1 MGMVYRTADGKN
13 WQSQPCE
20 QVRLDQLQF
29 MRFGAGRDGGTAL
42 ITDPAVPLRVNGQR
56 MWGGLHVLQHK
67 DEFQVGADRYWYSA
81 VMQPHVTRFAK
92 PADADTH
99 KCPMCRVPLEAGDV
113 VVSCPGCG
121 RSYHQ
126 SEAKQCWTY
135 REQCKFC
142 GHPTALTGEPAWR
155 PEMEEADD

>member
-1 MGMVYRTADGKN
+1 MAAMAAKLTDWVREKLPEVTVTA
-13 WQSQPCE
+13 QPI
-20 QVRLDQLQF
+20 VVFIDPRVQLQ
-29 MRFGAGRDGGTAL
+29 